1 MSDKEDMQTR
11 ICRQLLNGR
20 SITAICRQPDMPD
33 PFSVIRLIATDG
45 FRKQYLQMR
54 AERIKEI
61 KRQLRQAGF
70 NQGKD
75 IKKN

>member
-1 MSDKEDMQTR
+1 MSDKENLQTR

-20 SITAICRQPDMPD
+20 SITAIGRQPDMPD
-33 PFSVIRLIATDG
+33 PFSIIRLIATDG

-70 NQGKD
+70 RQGRNIEKS
-75 IKKN
+75 